1 MSRFS
6 AAPVG
11 RGKWVM
17 DVCELQSPVV
27 MVVRTVFPLLPI
39 TCVTI
44 VSSTKMSKL
53 NPKASGSRL

>member
-1 MSRFS
+1 
-6 AAPVG
+6 
-11 RGKWVM
+11 M
-17 DVCELQSPVV
+17 DVCEFQSPVV